1 MNLELF
7 MQGVK
12 IGLAV
17 AIPIGPIC
25 LLCIKKSLSDTFAVG
40 IALALGVATADMFY
54 AILGGFGVST
64 IGAWLN
70 HYKSII
76 ELTGA
81 CFIMYLGFTTI
92 KNRVPKEGVNV
103 CTTGTLLQ
111 TYFSI
116 IAITLTS
123 PMTIALF
130 AGIFA
135 GLGSDIALDD
145 YMNLAPLSAGVFVS
159 TFAWFTAL
167 SGTIIFFRS
176 WFNQRHLMWINTIA
190 GILIFLLGIQRFYIS
205 ILNYL

>member
-17 AIPIGPIC
+17 AIPVGPIC
-25 LLCIKKSLSDTFAVG
+25 LLCIKKSLNETFAVG
-40 IALALGVATADMFY
+40 IALALGVATADMLY
-54 AILGGFGVST
+54 AILGAFGIST
-64 IGAWLN
+64 VGNWMSN
-70 HYKSII
+70 YKSII

-81 CFIMYLGFTTI
+81 LFIIYLGIKTI
-92 KNRVPKEGVNV
+92 INRVPQEGNTS
-103 CTTGTLLQ
+103 CSTSTLLQ

-135 GLGSDIALDD
+135 GLGTDISLNE
-145 YMNLAPLSAGVFVS
+145 YMNLAPLSAGVFIS
-159 TFAWFTAL
+159 TFSWFAAL
-167 SGTIIFFRS
+167 SGTIIFFKS
-176 WFNQRHLMWINTIA
+176 WFNQRHLIWINTIA
-190 GILIFLLGIQRFYIS
+190 GILILLLGLQRFYLS
-205 ILNYL
+205 VVTYL